1 MKWRS
6 IAALVLLVAVLF
18 IFISPVLSSP
28 KTALRA
34 QQLAAAFF
42 CLMVALGTAL
52 LALMKPRTLAPIHE
66 VCDCPVFESDLLS
79 KSCLLRL

>member
-1 MKWRS
+1 MRWRH
-6 IAALVLLVAVLF
+6 ITALVVLFTVLF

-34 QQLAAAFF
+34 QQIAAVFF
-42 CLMVALGTAL
+42 YLIGALGTVL
-52 LALMKPRTLAPIHE
+52 LSVIPAPTSTQMVEVWDPPLA
-66 VCDCPVFESDLLS
+66 ESDLLS